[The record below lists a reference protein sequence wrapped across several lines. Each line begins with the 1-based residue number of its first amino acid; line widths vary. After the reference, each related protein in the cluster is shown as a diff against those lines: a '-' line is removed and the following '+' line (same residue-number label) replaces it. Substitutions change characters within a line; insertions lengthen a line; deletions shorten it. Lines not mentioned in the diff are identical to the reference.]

1 MEKKRSWTC
10 TLVVQVSLCV
20 AFYLSLNL
28 GHPQNS
34 VYRSRGG
41 TAGTKPIDVYFLSVG
56 GGFRPLKQ
64 QTHLLKLMENVAKA
78 YNAKFVVNIS
88 EMGEDDPLTQNASR
102 LLSSMNIPWYTTRA
116 SKNQKVGCFM
126 EQINITRGK
135 TLTIA
140 SMDTESLQD
149 SMLKGSMNSFANDQ
163 LNWLTQTIEANP
175 KSWFIVVGYHP
186 LVVCEDKQEKF
197 EGKNVYEPL
206 RRIFMKYGVDAYLSR
221 QGCINRDFQGCVN
234 YVGITNPMKS
244 EFYSDSLNASRAF
257 QKEMINGFLLHR
269 VGSLEILV
277 SEFTKQAPELLF
289 AYTMTKTPLARGI
302 HLS

>member
-64 QTHLLKLMENVAKA
+64 QTHLLKL
-78 YNAKFVVNIS
+78 
-88 EMGEDDPLTQNASR
+88 ASR

-269 VGSLEILV
+269 VGSLEIATYFITL
-277 SEFTKQAPELLF
+277 
-289 AYTMTKTPLARGI
+289 RGEVVNKI
-302 HLS
+302 VIQQRAGFRVHQTGTGVAFRLYND